1 MAETDTTPLMRQF
14 REVKAKHQEAIVF
27 FRVGD
32 FYEMF
37 FEDAEEASQLLDIVL
52 TSRGKNNDT
61 PIPLCGVPYHA
72 ATGYIARLLKAGRT
86 VALCEQVEDPKA
98 TKGLVR
104 REVVRLYT
112 PGTLFDSDLLPAKE
126 ANILASISCLP
137 PSAGDDA
144 TNAIQY
150 GLATLDLSTGEYWI
164 VEYETPQQ
172 HVSLLD
178 ELVRL
183 EPREIIL
190 PSFAPPQ
197 MRESLKELR
206 QSRLVHQDE
215 SWFHAENNQ
224 SLLTTHF
231 HVQSVHEL
239 GLPTLTR
246 GIEAAG
252 SLLHYLQTTQPGM
265 HHQHIQRPRL
275 RSAQREMK
283 LDGVTIRN
291 LELIKPFSHDRD
303 SSTLLTIL
311 DKTITAMAG
320 RLLRQWIVR
329 PLIDVTD
336 IHARLSVIDEF
347 VSNIRVRSELRTY
360 LRDVQDLERVNSR
373 IALGVAMPRDVL
385 GLQRSLNVLPDLQ
398 RLLDSLESPLAKE
411 LRSHW
416 DNLDDIKTIIEQTIN
431 TDTPPTSGYEG
442 IIQEG
447 FHSELDEL
455 RKVARDGLRWIAEL
469 ERREKARSGIET
481 LKIKYNRVFGYYI
494 EVTKTHLAK
503 IPDDYIRKQTLV
515 NAERFTTDEL
525 TQLENRIMGAD
536 QKIKNLETS
545 LFGQL
550 RLHITQSTQRIQH
563 IAGIIAQI
571 DVFSGLAETAAQNR
585 YVKPDVDQSSVIS
598 ITEGRHPVI
607 EQTEISGGFISNDT
621 HLDLDQQRLLLITGP
636 NMAGKST
643 YLRQV
648 ALIVLMA
655 QIGSFVPA
663 TTARIGLVDRIFTR
677 IGASDDLAAGQS
689 TFMVEMAET
698 SKILSAA
705 TSKSLILL
713 DEVGRG
719 TSTYDGLSIAWAVAE
734 YILDR
739 CHVGARTLFA
749 THYHEMTEL
758 EETREGLKNYTVQI
772 KEKNQDVLFLRKIIK
787 GKANRSYGIH
797 VAKLAGL
804 PETIIQRAENILR
817 QLEQESSRST
827 YTTNEQQP
835 LLDQT
840 TPPAH
845 VILDEVKQMDL
856 FAMTPLEALNRLAD
870 MKHRLEQ
877 EEKE

>member
-37 FEDAEEASQLLDIVL
+37 FEDAEEASKLLDIVL
-52 TSRGKNNDT
+52 TSRGKNKDT
-61 PIPLCGVPYHA
+61 PIPLCGIPYHA
-72 ATGYIARLLKAGRT
+72 STGYIAKLLKAGKT

-98 TKGLVR
+98 AKGLVR

-112 PGTLFDSDLLPAKE
+112 PGTLFDSDLLPSKE
-126 ANILASISCLP
+126 ANILASISCIP
-137 PSAGDDA
+137 PSAHDRS
-144 TNAIQY
+144 TSTIQY
-150 GLATLDLSTGEYWI
+150 GLATLDLSTGEFWV
-164 VEYETPQQ
+164 VEYGTPQ
-172 HVSLLD
+172 HRMSLMD

-190 PSFAPPQ
+190 PNFTPSDMLQ
-197 MRESLKELR
+197 SLKDLR
-206 QSRLVHQDE
+206 QSRLVQHDA
-215 SWFHAENNQ
+215 SWFDAEKN
-224 SLLTTHF
+224 LLRLTTHF
-231 HVQSVHEL
+231 HVHRADEL
-239 GLPTLTR
+239 ELPRLTR

-265 HHQHIQRPRL
+265 NHQHIQKPRL
-275 RSAQREMK
+275 RSAQREME

-291 LELIKPFSHDRD
+291 LELIKPFSQDRD
-303 SSTLLTIL
+303 CATLLTIL
-311 DKTITAMAG
+311 DKTVTAMAG

-329 PLIDVTD
+329 PLIDLTE
-336 IHARLSVIDEF
+336 IHARLSVIAEF
-347 VSNIRVRSELRTY
+347 VTNLRVRSELRT
-360 LRDVQDLERVNSR
+360 LFREVQDLERLNSR
-373 IALGVAMPRDVL
+373 IALGVAVPRDVL
-385 GLQRSLNVLPDLQ
+385 GLQQSLTVLPNL
-398 RLLDSLESPLAKE
+398 RVHLDSLQSTLAKN
-411 LRSHW
+411 LMSSW
-416 DNLDDIKTIIEQTIN
+416 DNVEDIKTLIDQTI
-431 TDTPPTSGYEG
+431 TTEAPPTSGYEG
-442 IIQEG
+442 IIREG

-455 RKVARDGLRWIAEL
+455 RKVAREGLRWIAEL
-469 ERREKARSGIET
+469 EVREKARSGIES

-515 NAERFTTDEL
+515 NAERFTTEEL

-536 QKIKNLETS
+536 QKIKNLEAS

-550 RLHITQSTQRIQH
+550 RLQITQATQRIQH
-563 IAGIIAQI
+563 MASIIAQL
-571 DVFSGLAETAAQNR
+571 DVLAGLAETAAINR
-585 YVKPDVDQSSVIS
+585 YVKPEIDQGSVIS

-607 EQTEISGGFISNDT
+607 EQTELSGGFISNDT
-621 HLDLDQQRLLLITGP
+621 ILDLDQQRLLLITGP

-663 TTARIGLVDRIFTR
+663 TSAHIGLVDRIFTR

-698 SKILSAA
+698 SKILTAA
-705 TSKSLILL
+705 TSRSLILL

-739 CHVGARTLFA
+739 CHIGARTLFA

-804 PETIIQRAENILR
+804 PDTIIQRAQNILR
-817 QLEQESSRST
+817 QLEHESASST
-827 YTTNEQQP
+827 YESNEQQP

-840 TPPAH
+840 SPPGH

-877 EEKE
+877 AEKE

>member
-14 REVKAKHQEAIVF
+14 REVKAEYKEAIVF

-37 FEDAEEASQLLDIVL
+37 FEDAEEASKLLDIVL
-52 TSRGKNNDT
+52 TSRGKNKDT

-72 ATGYIARLLKAGRT
+72 ATGYIAKLLKAGKT
-86 VALCEQVEDPKA
+86 VALCEQVEDPKVA
-98 TKGLVR
+98 KGLVR

-112 PGTLFDSDLLPAKE
+112 PGTLFDSDLLPSKE
-126 ANILASISCLP
+126 ANFLASISCMT
-137 PSAGDDA
+137 PSAQDLP
-144 TNAIQY
+144 NPLMNW
-150 GLATLDLSTGEYWI
+150 GLATLDLSTGEFWV
-164 VEYETPQQ
+164 VEYDSPQQ
-172 HVSLLD
+172 RESLVD

-183 EPREIIL
+183 EPREIIF
-190 PSFAPPQ
+190 PTFAPSG
-197 MRESLKELR
+197 MIRSLKDLR
-206 QSRLVHQDE
+206 QSRLVEQDE
-215 SWFHAENNQ
+215 SWFHVEENHR
-224 SLLTTHF
+224 LIATHF
-231 HVQSVHEL
+231 EVQNAEEL
-239 GLPTLTR
+239 GLPQLSR

-252 SLLHYLQTTQPGM
+252 SLLRYLQTTQPGM
-265 HHQHIQRPRL
+265 NHQHIQKPRL
-275 RSAQREMK
+275 RSSQREME

-291 LELIKPFSHDRD
+291 LELVKPFSQDRD
-303 SSTLLTIL
+303 CSTLLTIL
-311 DKTITAMAG
+311 DKTVTAMAG
-320 RLLRQWIVR
+320 RLLRQWVVR
-329 PLIDVTD
+329 PLIDLTE
-336 IHARLSVIDEF
+336 IHARLTVISEF
-347 VSNIRVRSELRTY
+347 VNNLRVRRELRNTF
-360 LRDVQDLERVNSR
+360 REIQDLERLNSR
-373 IALGVAMPRDVL
+373 IALGVAAPRDIL
-385 GLQRSLNVLPDLQ
+385 GLQQSLSVLPELQ
-398 RLLDSLESPLAKE
+398 LLLDSLESPLAKN

-416 DNLDDIKTIIEQTIN
+416 DNLEDITTLIDHTIN
-431 TDTPPTSGYEG
+431 TEAPLTSGYEG
-442 IIQEG
+442 IIREG

-455 RKVARDGLRWIAEL
+455 RKVAREGLRWIAEL
-469 ERREKARSGIET
+469 EVREKARSGIES

-515 NAERFTTDEL
+515 NAERYTTEEL

-536 QKIKNLETS
+536 QKIKNLEAS

-550 RLHITQSTQRIQH
+550 RLQITQATKRIQDM
-563 IAGIIAQI
+563 AAIIAQI
-571 DVFSGLAETAAQNR
+571 DVLTGLAETAATNR
-585 YVKPDVDQSSVIS
+585 YVMPTVDQGSVIA
-598 ITEGRHPVI
+598 IQDGRHPVI
-607 EQTEISGGFISNDT
+607 EQTEVLGGFIANDT
-621 HLDLDQQRLLLITGP
+621 NLDLDQQRLLLITGP

-655 QIGSFVPA
+655 QMGSFVPA
-663 TTARIGLVDRIFTR
+663 SSAHIGLVDRIFTR

-698 SKILSAA
+698 SKILTAA
-705 TSKSLILL
+705 TSRSLILL

-758 EETREGLKNYTVQI
+758 EELREGLKNYTVLI

-804 PETIIQRAENILR
+804 PETIIQRAQNILQ
-817 QLEQESSRST
+817 QLEHESTNAT
-827 YTTNEQQP
+827 YEPSQQQP
-835 LLDQT
+835 LLNQP
-840 TPPAH
+840 TPSAH

-856 FAMTPLEALNRLAD
+856 FGMTPLEALNRLAD
-870 MKHRLEQ
+870 MKSRLEQ
-877 EEKE
+877 EENE